1 MNEKNVE
8 GKPFIN
14 RESKSLELKI
24 KLDIF
29 YDEHESP
36 SSCNTT
42 VYLSDLLISQL
53 VNVIIFFVE
62 NIDSNLLRMNGFSY
76 FWD

>member
-29 YDEHESP
+29 YGEHEYP
-36 SSCNTT
+36 ISCNTT

-76 FWD
+76 F